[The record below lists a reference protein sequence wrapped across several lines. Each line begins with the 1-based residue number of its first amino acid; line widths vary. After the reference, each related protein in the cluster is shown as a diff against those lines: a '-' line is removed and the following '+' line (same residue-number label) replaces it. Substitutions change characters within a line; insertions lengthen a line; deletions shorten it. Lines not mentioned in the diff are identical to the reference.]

1 MDRVS
6 HFILKD
12 HFRLMN
18 NELLPHIIV
27 TVPIRVE
34 CHLLKKKT
42 QKLKEVQ
49 EESGHLQIHQSL
61 NREDFNL

>member
-1 MDRVS
+1 
-6 HFILKD
+6 
-12 HFRLMN
+12 MN

-61 NREDFNL
+61 NREDSNL